1 MNKTLFLQEAEQ
13 YLIGKLDTNV
23 FSFELDNSFNEHHTF
38 IYINVLK
45 NGNLIKI
52 GCSYCDNKIN
62 FWNNFDEEF
71 VQPLSVEG
79 LAKILEIA
87 FKEKSVEYSFSF
99 ANDNRAEHKIYLKSD
114 KPDNSFI
121 FQELSKIL
129 AENEIKYEHIIFA
142 DFFGEINM
150 QITFNG
156 ETEKFE
162 INQTANI

>member
-1 MNKTLFLQEAEQ
+1 MNKNLFLQEAEQ
-13 YLIGKLDTNV
+13 YLTEKLDKNL
-23 FSFELDNSFNEHHTF
+23 FSFELDNSFNEYHTF
-38 IYINVLK
+38 IYIRVLK
-45 NGNLIKI
+45 SGNLIKI
-52 GCSYCDNKIN
+52 GCSYCDNRIN

-79 LAKILEIA
+79 LAKILETA
-87 FKEKSVEYSFSF
+87 FEEKSVEYSFSF
-99 ANDNRAEHKIYLKSD
+99 VSDNRAEYKIYLKAD
-114 KPDNSFI
+114 KADNRVI
-121 FQELSKIL
+121 FHELSKIL
-129 AENEIKYEHIIFA
+129 AESEIEYGHIIFA